1 MRFHPLTLYQEE
13 LDGLIDEVLKVINE
27 RVSVVFGTVLRAWDV
42 KRDDMPRSHREV
54 GTVSKVELVIKVRV
68 FISIDLEHVRTAL
81 IAGDSL
87 TRAPVL
93 RNHVIE
99 VGRAKRRRELKCGFV
114 VVFKGRYLCVTK
126 INVFRA
132 RHEERWFY
140 RDFGFRV
147 IEGLP
152 PVVAFSHD
160 LHH

>member
-99 VGRAKRRRELKCGFV
+99 VGTDRGRRAPQRRPILRP
-114 VVFKGRYLCVTK
+114 KGTHQGVARTSAH
-126 INVFRA
+126 RA
-132 RHEERWFY
+132 
-140 RDFGFRV
+140 
-147 IEGLP
+147 P
-152 PVVAFSHD
+152 HD
-160 LHH
+160 ESS